1 MSGIAI
7 ARLTAER
14 HNFKKDHP
22 VGFYARPTK
31 KEDNSSN
38 IMTWETGI
46 PGKNG
51 TDWEGGVFKV
61 TMEFSDEYPSKVEI
75 VYFFINWSKTQH
87 CFVMISDRSLILSY
101 ANSPSFFILVPLTIA
116 AQMQICSSAIPS
128 KRICKQKI
136 CHSDDLII
144 DLF

>member
-1 MSGIAI
+1 MSGIAVG
-7 ARLTAER
+7 RLTEER
-14 HNFKKDHP
+14 NSWRKEHP

-31 KEDNSSN
+31 KEDNSNN

-51 TDWEGGVFKV
+51 TDWEGGIFKV
-61 TMEFSDEYPSKVEI
+61 TMEFPDEYPSKVEL

-87 CFVMISDRSLILSY
+87 CFVMISDRSLISSNPNNLLP
-101 ANSPSFFILVPLTIA
+101 AIILDSCLGA
-116 AQMQICSSAIPS
+116 AQMQIRPSAIPS

-136 CHSDDLII
+136 CHHDDVI
-144 DLF
+144 